1 VKYRVLDTA
10 DSESWCCLLNR
21 LPEGDIYFLPEYH
34 RAYELNGDGTP
45 HAYVAEEND
54 GLLFY
59 PFMVRPIERI
69 GSEPLGER
77 WYDIETV
84 YGYSGPLCTTTDP
97 SFLARAW
104 EPFSTWCEEKR
115 IVAEF
120 IRFNPLVGNQRYVNS
135 ACSVAADRET
145 VSLRLDCSEEE
156 LWNGYPSIQR
166 NMVRKA
172 LKRGLICVEKPIVEG
187 LSAFRLLYDETMR
200 RVEASH
206 YYLFSDAYFSHLC
219 TALRD
224 KVKLFAV
231 LDGGR
236 TAAAALFF
244 LHNDR
249 IHYHLA
255 GSDARYSMYG
265 PNNALIHGVAL
276 WGLRNGL
283 RYFHLGGGR
292 TPSPSDSLF
301 RFKAS
306 ISRLRFPFYIGKRI
320 HDREVYDR
328 LCAVWMQQAK
338 VVTRPNY
345 FLLYRLE
352 GTT

>member
-1 VKYRVLDTA
+1 MKWRILGTREPAEWHDA
-10 DSESWCCLLNR
+10 LGR
-21 LPEGDIYFLPEYH
+21 LSQADIYFLPEYH
-34 RAYELNGDGTP
+34 QAYELNGDGE
-45 HAYVAEEND
+45 AYAFIAED
-54 GLLFY
+54 GSNLLFY
-59 PFMVRPIERI
+59 PFLVRPIEKV
-69 GSEPLGER
+69 GSEPVCDR
-77 WYDIETV
+77 WYDIQTV

-97 SFLARAW
+97 SFLAKAW
-104 EPFSTWCEEKR
+104 DLFSAWCEEKR

-120 IRFNPLVGNQRYVNS
+120 IRFNPLVANQRYVDS
-135 ACSVAADRET
+135 SCSVASDRET
-145 VSLRLDCSEEE
+145 VSIRLDCSEED
-156 LWNGYPSIQR
+156 LWSSYPSVHR

-172 LKRGLICVEKPIVEG
+172 LKKGLACVEKPIVEG

-231 LDGGR
+231 LDGDR

-244 LHNDR
+244 LHSDR

-292 TPSPSDSLF
+292 TSDPSDSLF

-320 HDREVYDR
+320 HDREGYDR
-328 LCAVWMQQAK
+328 LCAMWMQQAK

-352 GTT
+352 GTM